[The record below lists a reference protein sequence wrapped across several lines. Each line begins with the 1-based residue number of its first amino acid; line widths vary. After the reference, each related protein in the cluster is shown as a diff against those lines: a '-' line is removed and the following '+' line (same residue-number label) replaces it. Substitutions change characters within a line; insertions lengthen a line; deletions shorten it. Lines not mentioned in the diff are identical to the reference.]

1 MEKIIIKFGDIKIKK
16 QKLHQYKRPFSID
29 DIDVNK
35 IVVSNKVSFDK
46 NRFKYFTGYKDTK
59 KILPLFIFLPKMSA
73 YRRNFDKTKCMIF
86 LIKDNKLL
94 EKYNEIQE
102 KVRNINYKEFDSNPV
117 CNEKY
122 IKTKIKDYNKK
133 VNTNFNGNKMP
144 IESLECNCLSV
155 ILLNSFYKKDNKYYP
170 QMFLEECKY
179 VVKGKRIDNYIIN
192 IIILLM
198 MQKFLLIL
206 MKKIC

>member
-1 MEKIIIKFGDIKIKK
+1 M
-16 QKLHQYKRPFSID
+16 L
-29 DIDVNK
+29 
-35 IVVSNKVSFDK
+35 
-46 NRFKYFTGYKDTK
+46 
-59 KILPLFIFLPKMSA
+59 
-73 YRRNFDKTKCMIF
+73 
-86 LIKDNKLL
+86 
-94 EKYNEIQE
+94 
-102 KVRNINYKEFDSNPV
+102 
-117 CNEKY
+117 
-122 IKTKIKDYNKK
+122 
-133 VNTNFNGNKMP
+133 
-144 IESLECNCLSV
+144 IESLECKCLSV